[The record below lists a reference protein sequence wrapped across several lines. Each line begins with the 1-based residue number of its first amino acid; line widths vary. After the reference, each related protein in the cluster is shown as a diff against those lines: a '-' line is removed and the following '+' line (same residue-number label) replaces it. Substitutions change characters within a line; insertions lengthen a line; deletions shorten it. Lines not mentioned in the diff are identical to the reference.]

1 MGADGASRPA
11 SAPPSARPSA
21 PPSARTI
28 RPPRRI
34 WDGGR
39 MRAMGWGPDVPAGG
53 PSAEQGAWRGD
64 AAPVPRASPRG
75 GAPSTG
81 LRPRGCGGRPRG
93 EGAGRCDAG
102 QTRGTGR
109 PQTERTRGARI
120 PSARGREGKTRSPC
134 AAAGRRRDA
143 RAPSWGPRTP
153 EHAAPATRLPSA
165 ALRPL
170 SAVASSG

>member
-11 SAPPSARPSA
+11 FARPSA

-53 PSAEQGAWRGD
+53 PSAEQGAWPGD

-81 LRPRGCGGRPRG
+81 LRPRGCGGRPWG
-93 EGAGRCDAG
+93 EGAGR
-102 QTRGTGR
+102 
-109 PQTERTRGARI
+109 
-120 PSARGREGKTRSPC
+120 
-134 AAAGRRRDA
+134 
-143 RAPSWGPRTP
+143 
-153 EHAAPATRLPSA
+153 
-165 ALRPL
+165 
-170 SAVASSG
+170 

>member
-11 SAPPSARPSA
+11 SAPPTA

-39 MRAMGWGPDVPAGG
+39 MRAMGRGPDVPAGG
-53 PSAEQGAWRGD
+53 PSAEQGAWPGD

-134 AAAGRRRDA
+134 AAAEG
-143 RAPSWGPRTP
+143 
-153 EHAAPATRLPSA
+153 TR
-165 ALRPL
+165 ALRPGGRGHRSTQRPRPACRAL
-170 SAVASSG
+170 LCGPSARWPRPAEG